1 MILVPPTIVG
11 RFQTDLIELSLIKL
25 SHLVPNV
32 YWGLAIPSLILNT
45 TRDLLFSY
53 QIYSWPLVRNMG
65 GISSC
70 IGHKQIPISG
80 C

>member
-45 TRDLLFSY
+45 TRDLLF
-53 QIYSWPLVRNMG
+53 
-65 GISSC
+65 
-70 IGHKQIPISG
+70 
-80 C
+80 